1 MFHRKFDGFQSKS
14 QKHIFSSLFI
24 HHSFEV
30 YLLKVAQ
37 IRYSVLHD
45 GNCNI
50 LEMGALGVTVRP
62 VLLLLYY
69 MMKNILVCC
78 LRKQI

>member
-1 MFHRKFDGFQSKS
+1 MFLRKFDGLNHKNTF
-14 QKHIFSSLFI
+14 FSLFI

-30 YLLKVAQ
+30 YLLKVAR

-50 LEMGALGVTVRP
+50 LELGALGVTVRP